1 MGVVA
6 SQSAVHGWGGE
17 KGDGWAAVIL
27 AGTAGRAGRF
37 GTGDSVFEGYAVA
50 LGAFSVSEH
59 SAVFV
64 RYVGY
69 RSHCIGWAGM

>member
-1 MGVVA
+1 MVA
-6 SQSAVHGWGGE
+6 SQSPVDGRRGE
-17 KGDGWAAVIL
+17 ERHRWAAVVL
-27 AGTAGRAGRF
+27 AGTAGRASRL
-37 GTGDSVFEGYAVA
+37 GTGDPVFAGYAVA